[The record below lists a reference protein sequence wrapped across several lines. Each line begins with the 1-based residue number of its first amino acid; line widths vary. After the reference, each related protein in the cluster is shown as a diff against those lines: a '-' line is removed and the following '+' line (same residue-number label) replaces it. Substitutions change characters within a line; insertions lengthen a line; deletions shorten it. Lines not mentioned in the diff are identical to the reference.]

1 MCFHPLLFVT
11 TQRDRALLSQLQ
23 HPLGEVQG
31 LERKSSSLKKSQNLR
46 ETSRKEKT
54 GEITFLKL
62 VKIQNSEVNPEDE
75 QQDCICSGFKSE
87 EQMLCDKPSKDFY
100 GTVKKYSAKNMIHS
114 TLCIM
119 FFVKF
124 TFLQRSYFCPSV

>member
-1 MCFHPLLFVT
+1 VTSSWGSTRAGKEEQLLEEKPEP
-11 TQRDRALLSQLQ
+11 QRNF
-23 HPLGEVQG
+23 GE
-31 LERKSSSLKKSQNLR
+31 
-46 ETSRKEKT
+46 EKT

-87 EQMLCDKPSKDFY
+87 EQILCDKPSKDFY
-100 GTVKKYSAKNMIHS
+100 GTVKNYSAKNMIHS